1 MSSSMKLLKSKLIVL
16 TIFICASGIAVFLFI
31 FNQWRVK
38 IIKIEGIPKEAI
50 LYGLENIKNVPLLT
64 LSSKSVEER
73 MKKSN
78 PFISLIQVAKKYPQT
93 LILTISSDK
102 PLAYFES
109 DTGFFALSQDGK
121 VLSKLK
127 ESPSSFNLPI
137 IHYFEKLHFAS
148 YQPGDLLKHKDIDM
162 ALKILK
168 QMSGMGM
175 KINTIDIDG
184 VDMIGF
190 SLKGKTVVFS
200 SEKDI
205 DAQVYQ
211 LEQIVH
217 QFKIQGTDFKKLD
230 LRFNRPILELVE

>member
-16 TIFICASGIAVFLFI
+16 TLLFCALGIAMLVFVL
-31 FNQWRVK
+31 NEWRVK
-38 IIKIEGIPKEAI
+38 IIKIEGIPKETVI
-50 LYGLENIKNVPLLT
+50 HGLENIKNAPLLT
-64 LSSKSVEER
+64 LSSKLVEER
-73 MKKSN
+73 MKKTNS
-78 PFISLIQVAKKYPQT
+78 FILQIHVEKKYPQT
-93 LILTISSDK
+93 LILTISSDE

-109 DTGFFALSQDGK
+109 DSGFFALSQEGK

-127 ESPSSFNLPI
+127 EMPSWVNLPI

-148 YQPGDLLKHKDIDM
+148 YQPGDFLNYKDIEM

-168 QMSGMGM
+168 KMSGMGM
-175 KINTIDIDG
+175 KVNTIDIDG

-190 SLKGKTVVFS
+190 KLKGKIIIFS
-200 SEKDI
+200 SEKDRET
-205 DAQVYQ
+205 QLYQ

-217 QFKIQGTDFKKLD
+217 QFKIQGSDFKRLD